1 MKLYLAELLTGK
13 SAIKNQT
20 AGESSSCLAIV
31 FLLDLSTAMKYG
43 RPKLHKKGQKPPGR
57 PAHAIMDGNIPS

>member
-20 AGESSSCLAIV
+20 AGESA
-31 FLLDLSTAMKYG
+31 LLF
-43 RPKLHKKGQKPPGR
+43 
-57 PAHAIMDGNIPS
+57 GNCISA